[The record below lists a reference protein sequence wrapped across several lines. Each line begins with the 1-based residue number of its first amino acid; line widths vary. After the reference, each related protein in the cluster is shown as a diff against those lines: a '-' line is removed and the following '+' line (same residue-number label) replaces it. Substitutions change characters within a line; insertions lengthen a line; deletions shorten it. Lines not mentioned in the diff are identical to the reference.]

1 MSRGLAELIA
11 EQTVIV
17 CAGAGGVGKTSVACA
32 LALAAARRGRRV
44 LAVTIDPSRRL
55 AEALGVARHSP
66 EPIRLSAATL
76 AAVGVAPPGTLDAW
90 MLDPQQVSD
99 NVVHRFAKT
108 PADADR
114 LLNNRM
120 YRNIT
125 AMVAGM
131 QEYTA
136 VEALYEFVTEG
147 RYDLVVLDT
156 PPSRNALHFL
166 DAPSRITGFLD
177 GRVFRFFLPSLDGDG
192 VAKRVATK
200 ITEKVMDIAFGQE
213 TRVELMSF
221 FALFSAILH
230 RLSHNA
236 AEMQAFF
243 RRPEVSFLIVTS
255 PAREALDEAA
265 FFEHRARQELRLP
278 LSGFVLNRSLAFGE
292 RLFPDDAYFADSQV
306 PESARAKLRALAARE
321 AEQVAD
327 HQQVLA
333 NLAARVD
340 GDCFAQAAP
349 YLEEGVSDI
358 PSLARLADAL
368 FAGDRR

>member
-1 MSRGLAELIA
+1 MTRTLAELIA

-17 CAGAGGVGKTSVACA
+17 CAGAGGVGKTSISCA
-32 LALAAARRGRRV
+32 LALAAARLGRRV

-55 AEALGVARHSP
+55 AEALGVQPHSP
-66 EPIRLSAATL
+66 EPIRLSPTTL
-76 AAVGVAPPGTLDAW
+76 AAAGVEPPGRLDAW
-90 MLDPQQVSD
+90 MLDPQLVSD
-99 NVVHRFAKT
+99 NVVRRFAKT
-108 PADADR
+108 TAEADE

-147 RYDLVVLDT
+147 RYDLVILDT

-166 DAPSRITGFLD
+166 DAPSRITRFLD
-177 GRVFRFFLPSLDGDG
+177 GLVFRFFLPSAENDG

-200 ITEKVMDIAFGQE
+200 ITEKIMDVAFGHD
-213 TRVELMSF
+213 TRTELMVF

-236 AEMQAFF
+236 AEMQDFF

-265 FFEHRARQELRLP
+265 FLEHRARKELGLP
-278 LSGFVLNRSLAFGE
+278 LNGFVLNRSLAFGD
-292 RLFPDDAYFADSQV
+292 RFFPDDEFFAESHV
-306 PESARAKLRALAARE
+306 PESARTKLRALAARE
-321 AEQVAD
+321 AELVAS
-327 HQQVLA
+327 HQQVLV
-333 NLAARVD
+333 NLAGRVD
-340 GDCFAQAAP
+340 NDCFAHAAP
-349 YLEEGVSDI
+349 YIEEGVSDV
-358 PSLARLADAL
+358 PTLMRLADAL
-368 FAGDRR
+368 VAPIP